1 MLVLASLGSWLP
13 FAIVGFLIIFFSIT
27 FTLRYQQKRNRDYL
41 VTVVCSISLITALFT
56 ASLLPTDVILV
67 SFMKNPNGT
76 FKEWTQNQTSRDE
89 IQKYVEIGYYT
100 LYALV
105 IAMAFLIN
113 PFLFFYYEER
123 EEQGEKL
130 SKRICSAL
138 KWTAGFLIFLIL
150 LIILGIFV
158 PQLATLPS
166 DNSTSEW
173 DNVKYLI
180 YHFDSSRVEDSIS
193 FSIFTLS
200 IIGFLLLTIYTGY
213 GSIACPLSMIR
224 GKRSARLQQQTIEE
238 QRADIEDQIKTIKT
252 NYPRYAKMPPQEK
265 RRLESLEQKQE
276 ALSRNAQSI
285 KVVRRSLFFKCRFL
299 YRPLQIVLGVLL
311 LLFALL
317 IFISL
322 LLSNI
327 NKCIHFINFK
337 QIYAQGNKTLPNPID
352 IIITWTGKF
361 YPVSYIVL
369 SLLLAYI
376 IVTSLYG
383 LQQLGIWFLWIR
395 MYRFSR
401 GRTKPQA
408 ILMLSSLMMFIVVAI
423 NAFVYLLI
431 PQYSIYGDQYYSAV
445 VNNGTQTV
453 EMCTQFVSTDDCQM
467 TVMGR
472 IILRFFYKV
481 WFFGAA
487 YFLLSWLFLIV
498 FLISCIV
505 KIVRGRESNIQEF
518 TTDRLFDDDDDGED
532 NPLIQ

>member
-13 FAIVGFLIIFFSIT
+13 FAIVALFIIFFSIT
-27 FTLRYQQKRNRDYL
+27 FTLRYQQKRQRDYL
-41 VTVVCSISLITALFT
+41 VTFVCSISLIIALLT

-76 FKEWTQNQTSRDE
+76 FKDWTQNQTTRNH
-89 IQKYVEIGYYT
+89 IQKYVEIGYYV
-100 LYALV
+100 LYGLI
-105 IAMAFLIN
+105 IAMAFLVN

-123 EEQGEKL
+123 EEQGEKI
-130 SKRICSAL
+130 SKKICAAL
-138 KWTAGFLIFLIL
+138 KWTAGFIIFLIF

-158 PQLATLPS
+158 PQIATLPS

-173 DNVKYLI
+173 ENIKYLI
-180 YHFDSSRVEDSIS
+180 NHFNSSRVEDSIS

-200 IIGFLLLTIYTGY
+200 IIGFFLLTIYTGY
-213 GSIACPLSMIR
+213 GSIACPLSLIR
-224 GKRSARLQQQTIEE
+224 GKRNARLQQQSIEE
-238 QRADIEDQIKTIKT
+238 QRTDIQRQIETLKAR
-252 NYPRYAKMPPQEK
+252 YPRSVKMPFRVK
-265 RRLESLEQKQE
+265 RRLEDLEQKE
-276 ALSRNAQSI
+276 IALNRNAESI
-285 KVVRRSLFFKCRFL
+285 KVVRRSLFFKCRFI
-299 YRPLQIVLGVLL
+299 YRPVQIILGVLL
-311 LLFALL
+311 LLFAIL

-327 NKCIHFINFK
+327 NKCIHFVSFK
-337 QIYAQGNKTLPNPID
+337 QIFAQGNKTLPNPID

-369 SLLLAYI
+369 SLLLVYI
-376 IVTSLYG
+376 IVTSLFG
-383 LQQLGIWFLWIR
+383 LQQLGIWYFWVR

-431 PQYSIYGDQYYSAV
+431 PQYSIYGDQNYAL
-445 VNNGTQTV
+445 VNSTV
-453 EMCTQFVSTDDCQM
+453 TAQPCTQYVTTDQCEM

-481 WFFGAA
+481 WFFGAV
-487 YFLLSWLFLIV
+487 YFFLSWLFLIV
-498 FLISCIV
+498 FLVSCIV
-505 KIVRGRESNIQEF
+505 KIVRNRESNIQEF
-518 TTDRLFDDDDDGED
+518 TVERFLEDDDDDE
-532 NPLIQ
+532 NEPLIQ